1 VACGGGFRNAE
12 FVPRVCSERLFRHQL
27 VGDLARKLRVD
38 AALYVDPGKFVTF
51 ECRLASKLRSLARE
65 IGLLGV
71 GLRTD

>member
-1 VACGGGFRNAE
+1 
-12 FVPRVCSERLFRHQL
+12 LI
-27 VGDLARKLRVD
+27 GDLAREVRLD
-38 AALYVDPGKFVTF
+38 AALDVNQGKFVTF